1 VPEAEAALR
10 TALKSDPQFPE
21 AAYNLGV
28 LLAQDRLPEAM
39 PYIRQAHKLQPLN
52 PKYAF
57 TLAFYLRQQ
66 GDTRGAIEVLNRQV
80 QQKRT
85 TPDIYFLLGESG
97 QPEAAQK
104 VYQQAL
110 ADEGLPKGAKYN
122 FKTKLQALSTTKN

>member
-1 VPEAEAALR
+1 M
-10 TALKSDPQFPE
+10 
-21 AAYNLGV
+21 

-39 PYIRQAHKLQPLN
+39 PYIRQAHNLQPLN

-57 TLAFYLRQQ
+57 TLAFYLRHQ
-66 GDTRGAIEVLNRQV
+66 GDIREAIEVLNKQV

-85 TPDIYFLLGESG
+85 TPDIYFLLGELYEKTG

-110 ADEGLPKGAKYN
+110 GDEGLLKTVRPN
-122 FKTKLQALSTTKN
+122 FATKLRALTTMKNQRD